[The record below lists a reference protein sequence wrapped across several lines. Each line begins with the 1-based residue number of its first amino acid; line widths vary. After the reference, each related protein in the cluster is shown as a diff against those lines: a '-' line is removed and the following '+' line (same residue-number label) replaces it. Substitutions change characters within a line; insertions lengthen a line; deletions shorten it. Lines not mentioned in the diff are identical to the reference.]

1 VRFTDRVAVVT
12 GGASGIGRAIAIAL
26 ADEGASTWVLD
37 RDAAALDALTR
48 TDNRIHGLRID
59 FGGDQSGDAIAEKLL
74 ADAGRPDLIV
84 NNVGIMTSRSALH
97 VGLDDWERVLRVNLT
112 TPFFFSQRLANE
124 LRAAGRPG
132 SILFISSLHATRM
145 RSAPHYSASKAA
157 VEMAAKELARDLA
170 PEGIRVNIIRPGW
183 IETRAETDAGAARR
197 PWLARRRG
205 STAHSSD
212 VIPAGYRGVPDDL
225 SGMAIALLDDGVS
238 GYVTGA
244 VVNVDGG
251 LSLHSWL

>member
-12 GGASGIGRAIAIAL
+12 GGAGGIGRAIALAL

-37 RDAAALDALTR
+37 RDAAALEALIEADTR
-48 TDNRIHGLRID
+48 IRGLNVD
-59 FGGDQSGDAIAEKLL
+59 FGGDQPGDAIADRLVTH
-74 ADAGRPDLIV
+74 AGCPDLIV
-84 NNVGIMTSRSALH
+84 NNVGFMTPRSSLE
-97 VGLDDWERVLRVNLT
+97 VGLEDWERVLRVNLT

-124 LRAAGRPG
+124 LRAAGRTG
-132 SILFISSLHATRM
+132 SILFISSLHAERL

-183 IETRAETDAGAARR
+183 VETRAATDAGAARR
-197 PWLARRRG
+197 PSPARRRR
-205 STAHSSD
+205 SSAD
-212 VIPAGYRGVPDDL
+212 SSEAIPAGHRGLPDDL
-225 SGMAIALLDDGVS
+225 RGMAIALLDDAVS